1 MNVNKLAAY
10 INVQQ
15 WKSRFLYV
23 RIFQLEYNNNTIP
36 PQIFQYELAVYRVR
50 FCFVGYL
57 SILI

>member
-36 PQIFQYELAVYRVR
+36 PQIFQYEFAVYRVR
-50 FCFVGYL
+50 FCFV
-57 SILI
+57 I